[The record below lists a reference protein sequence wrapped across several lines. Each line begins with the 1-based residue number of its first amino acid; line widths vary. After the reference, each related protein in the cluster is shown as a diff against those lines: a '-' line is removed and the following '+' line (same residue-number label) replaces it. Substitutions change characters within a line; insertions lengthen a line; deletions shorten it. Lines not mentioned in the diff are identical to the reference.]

1 MAGSDDS
8 WWTVRARLRLIWV
21 PCAAVMLAT
30 VAALV
35 VGLTLDGDAR
45 SRGLLLVLGGDLLLV
60 VGLTVL
66 IEAALRRT
74 VERPLTR
81 LADPSEPPSRA
92 ARYDSRE
99 FGAIAGAMASLR
111 TRARAGED
119 RARRER
125 EHVATLTAVVAE
137 RDRESAAERER
148 ARESAR
154 ERDEL
159 RARLDEQDRRARLA
173 QADLDQFAH
182 AATHDMQDPLR
193 RIVSFGRMLQE
204 RYEDVLD
211 RRGRQYIDFT
221 IDNARRLQVLIDE
234 MVTLTEVGRSRA
246 ESVAVDLD
254 EVVRQTWLD
263 MADRV
268 EDTGAELAH
277 AELPV
282 VDADPVLLAT
292 LIRHLLGNAVK
303 FTRPYERP
311 LVRVDAEPAAE
322 GWRVTVSDNGIGIPA
337 ESAERVFAAFR
348 RLHPRETYTGSGIG
362 LAMAKRIVE
371 QHGGRIAVDTEYT
384 AGTRIVFTLPERS
397 AEDAEPAGVAPE
409 GTKPEDGRP
418 EPTIPTLGD
427 GPTTSTEPPQPTA
440 DTEHTDPDAPH
451 EPAGSPASPT
461 PDRPFTDEPEPIEP
475 VRFTDPSNHEPLAY
489 VSVASAPRER
499 PAPGTTTEAAHASDG
514 PEHRPDD
521 RRPDGHPVDE

>member
-137 RDRESAAERER
+137 RDRELAAERER
-148 ARESAR
+148 ARASAR

-303 FTRPYERP
+303 FARPYERP
-311 LVRVDAEPAAE
+311 LVRVDAEPIAE
-322 GWRVTVSDNGIGIPA
+322 GWRITVTDNGIGIPA

-384 AGTRIVFTLPERS
+384 AGTRIVFTLPEPS
-397 AEDAEPAGVAPE
+397 AEDAEPKEMSPEGTEAEDMAPAGTESEDVTPDGTEPEDSAPE
-409 GTKPEDGRP
+409 GT
-418 EPTIPTLGD
+418 
-427 GPTTSTEPPQPTA
+427 
-440 DTEHTDPDAPH
+440 
-451 EPAGSPASPT
+451 EPADAEPEYGQ
-461 PDRPFTDEPEPIEP
+461 PEPIEP

-499 PAPGTTTEAAHASDG
+499 PVPGTTTEAAHASDG

>member
-1 MAGSDDS
+1 MAASDDS

-21 PCAAVMLAT
+21 PCGAVLLTT

-35 VGLTLDGDAR
+35 VGLTLTGDAR
-45 SRGLLLVLGGDLLLV
+45 SRGLLVVLGVDLVLV

-74 VERPLTR
+74 VERPLAR
-81 LADPSEPPSRA
+81 LAASSGAAPRA

-99 FGAIAGAMASLR
+99 FAAIAGALADL
-111 TRARAGED
+111 RARVRTAEGE
-119 RARRER
+119 ARRER
-125 EHVATLTAVVAE
+125 ERATGLTGLVAE
-137 RDRESAAERER
+137 RDRELDAER
-148 ARESAR
+148 ARAR
-154 ERDEL
+154 ELERGQDEL
-159 RARLDEQDRRARLA
+159 RALIDEHARRARLV

-246 ESVAVDLD
+246 ERVEVDLG
-254 EVVRQTWLD
+254 ELVRQTWLD

-268 EDTGAELAH
+268 EDTGAELARS
-277 AELPV
+277 ELPV
-282 VDADPVLLAT
+282 VQADPALLAT

-303 FTRPYERP
+303 FQRPYERP
-311 LVRVDAEPAAE
+311 VVRVEAEPTPD
-322 GWRVTVSDNGIGIPA
+322 GGRRITVTDNGIGIPA
-337 ESAERVFAAFR
+337 EAAERVFAAFR

-371 QHGGRIAVDTEYT
+371 QHGGRIAVDTGYT
-384 AGTRIVFTLPERS
+384 DGTRIVFTLPGGA
-397 AEDAEPAGVAPE
+397 AEPPTEAVEPTVAAEFEPATEVEPAGHPVQPTGPAEPVGPVAPAEPA
-409 GTKPEDGRP
+409 
-418 EPTIPTLGD
+418 
-427 GPTTSTEPPQPTA
+427 
-440 DTEHTDPDAPH
+440 
-451 EPAGSPASPT
+451 EPAADSGLV
-461 PDRPFTDEPEPIEP
+461 EP

-489 VSVASAPRER
+489 VFVASAPDER
-499 PAPGTTTEAAHASDG
+499 PAPGTTTEAAHAS
-514 PEHRPDD
+514 ERPDHRDDEPGAD
-521 RRPDGHPVDE
+521 R

>member
-1 MAGSDDS
+1 MAGSEDS

-81 LADPSEPPSRA
+81 LADPNAQPARA

-99 FGAIAGAMASLR
+99 FDLIAATMAELHA
-111 TRARAGED
+111 RARTAEQE
-119 RARRER
+119 ARRTQAEIAR
-125 EHVATLTAVVAE
+125 LTESVAE
-137 RDRESAAERER
+137 RDRALETEREQT
-148 ARESAR
+148 
-154 ERDEL
+154 RDLVHAGEEL
-159 RARLDEQDRRARLA
+159 RALVEEHARRARLA
-173 QADLDQFAH
+173 RADLDRFAH

-204 RYEDVLD
+204 RYQDVLD

-246 ESVAVDLD
+246 ESARVDLGD
-254 EVVRQTWLD
+254 LVRQTWLD

-268 EDTGAELAH
+268 EDTGAELAYD
-277 AELPV
+277 ELPV
-282 VDADPVLLAT
+282 VDADPALLAT
-292 LIRHLLGNAVK
+292 LVQHLLGNAVK
-303 FTRPYERP
+303 FQRPYEPPR
-311 LVRVDAEPAAE
+311 VRIAAEPVSD
-322 GWRVTVSDNGIGIPA
+322 GWRITVTDNGIGIPTEA
-337 ESAERVFAAFR
+337 AERVFAAFQ

-371 QHGGRIAVDTEYT
+371 QHGGRIAVDTGYT
-384 AGTRIVFTLPERS
+384 DGTRIEFTLPDR
-397 AEDAEPAGVAPE
+397 AAEP
-409 GTKPEDGRP
+409 D
-418 EPTIPTLGD
+418 EPKAA
-427 GPTTSTEPPQPTA
+427 A
-440 DTEHTDPDAPH
+440 DTELADAEKPVD
-451 EPAGSPASPT
+451 PAGPADPAAEDPSADLSRNLPRDLRQDLP
-461 PDRPFTDEPEPIEP
+461 PDLPEDLEPVTP
-475 VRFTDPSNHEPLAY
+475 VRFSDPSNHEPLAY
-489 VSVASAPRER
+489 VSVASAPHDR
-499 PAPGTTTEAAHASDG
+499 PAPGPTTEAPHANER
-514 PEHRPDD
+514 PEHRAGK
-521 RRPDGHPVDE
+521 RRADGHRADE